1 MTTSIASNRP
11 TPTCDLPESAITLA
25 SPNTAV
31 WDRVWKHQP
40 ADARDDELIAR
51 ERRSARWSLF
61 VEYMG
66 EHFGSITG
74 LRTIELGSGRGDL
87 SALLAQ
93 EGADVTLLDASEKAL
108 AQARHRFKRLGL
120 RANFIKGNI
129 FSWQGGASCDF
140 DVALSSGVIEHF
152 VEQTRTD
159 IIDAHRRAVRP
170 GGMVVISVPHAH
182 CLPYRLWKSYLQLR
196 GWWPYGLEIPYSR
209 RELVRRAKEAGL
221 TDPRGHCVEFWH
233 SVSANLIKPFLK
245 IPVDW
250 MGRRSVWDSVMGS
263 TLVLFAR
270 REACPE

>member
-1 MTTSIASNRP
+1 MP
-11 TPTCDLPESAITLA
+11 A
-25 SPNTAV
+25 SPNTAI
-31 WDRVWKHQP
+31 WDRVWDHQP
-40 ADARDDELIAR
+40 ADARDDQLIAR

-61 VEYMG
+61 VERMG
-66 EHFGSITG
+66 EHFGSISG

-93 EGADVTLLDASEKAL
+93 EGADVTLLDASDKAL

-120 RANFIKGNI
+120 QANFIKGDI
-129 FSWQGGASCDF
+129 FSWPDHSHCDY

-152 VEQTRTD
+152 VDQTRTA

-196 GWWPYGLEIPYSR
+196 GWWPYGLEIPYTR
-209 RELVRRAKEAGL
+209 RELVRRAREAGL

-233 SVSANLIKPFLK
+233 SVSAHLIKPFLK
-245 IPVDW
+245 VPVDW
-250 MGRRSVWDSVMGS
+250 MGRRSVWDSIMGS
-263 TLVLFAR
+263 TLVLFAQ
-270 REACPE
+270 REAGSE